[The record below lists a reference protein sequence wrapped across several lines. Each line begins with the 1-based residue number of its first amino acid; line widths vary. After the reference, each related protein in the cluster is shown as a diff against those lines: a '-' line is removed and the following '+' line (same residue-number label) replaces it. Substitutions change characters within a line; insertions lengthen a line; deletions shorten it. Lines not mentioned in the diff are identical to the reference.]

1 MSAVKT
7 ISKEEL
13 TTIQKAVQN
22 QNQIQIQIGGIEG
35 QKSLLLDALKEAVK
49 ELEQCQKNLEKEY
62 GNVTINL
69 TNGEITDVPEA
80 N

>member
-1 MSAVKT
+1 MSAVQT

-13 TTIQKAVQN
+13 TAIQRAVQN
-22 QNQIQIQIGGIEG
+22 QNQIQMQIGGLEG
-35 QKSLLLDALKEAVK
+35 QKSLLLDALKEAVN
-49 ELEQCQKNLEKEY
+49 ELGQCQKDLEKEY

-69 TNGEITDVPEA
+69 TNGEISDVPEA